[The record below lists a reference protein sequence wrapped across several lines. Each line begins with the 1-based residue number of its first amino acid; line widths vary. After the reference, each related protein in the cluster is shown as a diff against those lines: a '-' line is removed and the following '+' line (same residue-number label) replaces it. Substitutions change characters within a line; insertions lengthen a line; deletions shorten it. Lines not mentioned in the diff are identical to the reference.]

1 MMSRMIDRLF
11 STSGGE
17 HIQDFRRHGLQRI
30 DTVYAGLVHCNDKQN
45 SDALTNMTSDYY
57 LMQAVQHYQRRLEQN
72 GSKGTTN
79 ILVPSEAFAVSRAA
93 LTNNSRRIVFI
104 QSSGLSLSRENHFC
118 NSSSLSS
125 QGGAVIKPAE
135 GGGVAEDSLSF
146 SLSLSPR
153 LALFFCL
160 FLYFIKVKRQRL
172 KRPRANSVFLSFSFS
187 PSRSLYLSLSLFHF
201 REKVTPEKAKSI
213 RECSCP

>member
-1 MMSRMIDRLF
+1 MSRMIDRLF

-17 HIQDFRRHGLQRI
+17 HIQDSRRHGLQRI

-118 NSSSLSS
+118 NSSSYFQLRAEQSYSQLKVEASRRTLFLSLFLS
-125 QGGAVIKPAE
+125 LPV
-135 GGGVAEDSLSF
+135 SLSF
-146 SLSLSPR
+146 SVSFFISL
-153 LALFFCL
+153 
-160 FLYFIKVKRQRL
+160 K
-172 KRPRANSVFLSFSFS
+172 
-187 PSRSLYLSLSLFHF
+187 
-201 REKVTPEKAKSI
+201 
-213 RECSCP
+213 